1 MWLTWYKQSDYREN
15 LRCHASDWLTEKHGK
30 VEQYSVWAVSNTED
44 LNFSHFIVNKNLK
57 SQELNFFTQLGFEN
71 KRIYFMS
78 YLAKESGCFSLCY
91 SFSRIVPVLRSI
103 TCLSWV
109 FVWPSLFSTK
119 RRPNQF
125 QAPQMCF
132 FSIRLFFN
140 NINTK
145 ITLTPIGKMFHC
157 SSSPHPAS
165 LVHWFW
171 ARKRCRKL
179 LKDLKFQYAFTKLL
193 YYIIQALNKQK
204 NNKINDI
211 KTKVTSEFATT
222 AFTLSSLED
231 LCFFLIWNYLC
242 FVKTNLGGW
251 ALEAILASS

>member
-179 LKDLKFQYAFTKLL
+179 LKDLKFQYAFTKKGNLL
-193 YYIIQALNKQK
+193 FKHWISRKT
-204 NNKINDI
+204 I
-211 KTKVTSEFATT
+211 KSM
-222 AFTLSSLED
+222 
-231 LCFFLIWNYLC
+231 I
-242 FVKTNLGGW
+242 
-251 ALEAILASS
+251 